1 MDRQAGQFRQAIASP
16 QLPAMN
22 TVVPGADER
31 SEVAAVRY
39 DVNVL
44 GTKGPRKMTAIV
56 PAIDADSGRPVGHA
70 PSIHADNGI
79 MDRQASCG
87 SAAVHCMALSEM
99 LPLLRFWLRAAV
111 C

>member
-1 MDRQAGQFRQAIASP
+1 MDTRQGITDLETQADNCFNTAAVLS
-16 QLPAMN
+16 
-22 TVVPGADER
+22 TVVLNADER

-44 GTKGPRKMTAIV
+44 GTKGPRRMTAIV

-79 MDRQASCG
+79 MDRQAPRR
-87 SAAVHCMALSEM
+87 SASMHCMAAS
-99 LPLLRFWLRAAV
+99 V
-111 C
+111 VSS

>member
-1 MDRQAGQFRQAIASP
+1 M
-16 QLPAMN
+16 
-22 TVVPGADER
+22 
-31 SEVAAVRY
+31 RY

-79 MDRQASCG
+79 MDRRAPCT
-87 SAAVHCMALSEM
+87 SAVMHRKAAPEM
-99 LPLLRFWLRAAV
+99 FPLLSAIFMLQFCQSLALHDWRATPIAD
-111 C
+111 